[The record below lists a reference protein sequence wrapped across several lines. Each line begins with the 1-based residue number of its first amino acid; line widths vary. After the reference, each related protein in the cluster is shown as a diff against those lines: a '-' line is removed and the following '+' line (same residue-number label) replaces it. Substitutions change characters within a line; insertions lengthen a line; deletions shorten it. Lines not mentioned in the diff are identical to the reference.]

1 MPTLTRATR
10 AGTASRAPAFS
21 LACSLALSLGS
32 SPVAAQSAPGA
43 PALAAPQADSAQQ
56 ARAAYRNAVG
66 AFRQRDLA
74 VARAEMRRAAEI
86 WPTQQVYLET
96 AAGLAAIARDT
107 SDAAWWIGRLADLG
121 VGASVATDTAYRAL
135 VGAATFD
142 AAAARHAA
150 ATAPVPRSRVRL
162 TIPDTMFHAEGVAFD
177 ARTGRW
183 LVGSVRQRRIVAVD
197 RRDRVVDFVR
207 SGADGLA
214 GVFGM
219 AVDSARRTLW
229 VATTA
234 LPRMQGFT
242 AADSG
247 RVGVFGYDLETG
259 RLVRRAWLPR
269 DSSTAHTFG
278 DVAVAPNGDV
288 YVSDS
293 ESPWIHR
300 LPRGGDALDAF
311 VTHPLFRSLQG
322 MAITPD
328 GHTMFV
334 ADYSHGLLRV
344 DLRSR
349 SVTAI
354 RAAPGVTLLGV
365 DGLYLRQGALI
376 AVQNGVTPPRLVR
389 FCLDRAGAVVTR
401 AEVLDRNPSLVDEP
415 TLGTIVGDSAFYVA
429 TSQWEKFSDAGHRV
443 ARGIL
448 QPAIVVGVALESAG
462 ACR

>member
-1 MPTLTRATR
+1 
-10 AGTASRAPAFS
+10 
-21 LACSLALSLGS
+21 
-32 SPVAAQSAPGA
+32 
-43 PALAAPQADSAQQ
+43 
-56 ARAAYRNAVG
+56 
-66 AFRQRDLA
+66 
-74 VARAEMRRAAEI
+74 
-86 WPTQQVYLET
+86 
-96 AAGLAAIARDT
+96 
-107 SDAAWWIGRLADLG
+107 
-121 VGASVATDTAYRAL
+121 
-135 VGAATFD
+135 
-142 AAAARHAA
+142 
-150 ATAPVPRSRVRL
+150 
-162 TIPDTMFHAEGVAFD
+162 
-177 ARTGRW
+177 
-183 LVGSVRQRRIVAVD
+183 
-197 RRDRVVDFVR
+197 
-207 SGADGLA
+207 
-214 GVFGM
+214 M

-247 RVGVFGYDLETG
+247 RVGVFGYDLDTG
-259 RLVRRAWLPR
+259 RLVRRAWMPR

-300 LPRGGDALDAF
+300 LPQGGDAFGAF

-349 SVTAI
+349 SVTAL
-354 RAAPGVTLLGV
+354 RAAQGVTLLGV
-365 DGLYLRQGALI
+365 DGLYLRRGALI
-376 AVQNGVTPPRLVR
+376 AVQNGVAPPRLVR
-389 FCLDRAGAVVTR
+389 FCLDRAGDVVTR
-401 AEVLDRNPSLVDEP
+401 AEVLDRNPALVDEP

-429 TSQWEKFSDAGHRV
+429 TSQWEKFSEAGRPL
-443 ARGIL
+443 ARGTMH
-448 QPAIVVGVALESAG
+448 PAMVVGVALESAG